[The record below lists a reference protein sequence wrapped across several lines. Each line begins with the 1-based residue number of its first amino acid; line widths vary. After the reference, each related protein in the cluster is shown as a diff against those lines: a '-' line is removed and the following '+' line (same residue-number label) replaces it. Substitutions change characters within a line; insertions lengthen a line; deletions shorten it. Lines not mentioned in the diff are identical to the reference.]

1 MPKTLLVSTDLDNK
15 FYSALAAGNYTYPQQ
30 VTIDGYGR
38 IATITTASG
47 YVQPATLGAISG
59 TSGRITVSTSTGSVV
74 ADLVAIST
82 AGTYLY
88 PNQMNIDSYGR
99 FTSISTATPTYVSTT
114 YSSIITLT
122 VDNYGKVSTVTTGT
136 SISIRYTP
144 TRTYI
149 TSGTIN
155 GLTINVPFEYWRTF
169 NFSSSNTW
177 TYTTSV
183 LDASVFINPGLY
195 LTTDWAMEFTDVP
208 AFTDRSISLM
218 TIMENYNY
226 GFSTATTTN
235 TNSISINGVNSTVK
249 WLDGRP
255 PYGYTATTIVNY
267 NIFYDG
273 SVYTTYA
280 SEAAYW

>member
-15 FYSALAAGNYTYPQQ
+15 FYSSLVAGSYRYPQQ
-30 VTIDGYGR
+30 VTIDSYGR
-38 IATITTASG
+38 ITTITTSSG
-47 YVQPATLGAISG
+47 YVQPATLGAING
-59 TSGRITVSTSTGSVV
+59 TAGRITVSATTGSVI
-74 ADLVAIST
+74 ADLASVST

-88 PNQMNIDSYGR
+88 PSQLNIDLYGR
-99 FTSISTATPTYVSTT
+99 FTSITTATPSYISTT

-149 TSGTIN
+149 NSGTIN
-155 GLTINVPFEYWRTF
+155 GLTINVPFEYWLGF

-177 TYTTSV
+177 TYTPSV
-183 LDASVFINPGLY
+183 LDASVFVNSGLY
-195 LTTDWAMEFTDVP
+195 LTTDWAMGFTDVP

-218 TIMENYNY
+218 TIMDNNNYR
-226 GFSTATTTN
+226 FSTATTTN